1 VRGKEQAPE
10 RSSLGKG
17 VQQRRIAPAIPY
29 LNPDERRRG
38 EDKEQMPTA
47 SLATLGM
54 QRRRIA
60 LRIRLSGAPGVASA
74 A

>member
-1 VRGKEQAPE
+1 MRGKEQAPE

-54 QRRRIA
+54 QRRR
-60 LRIRLSGAPGVASA
+60 
-74 A
+74 